1 MQRFLRRQKVHQQNL
16 TYLKRIRTEVKYSQ
30 NLSNFRTKPI
40 YHAASIWLSMKA
52 KRIQREFALFNMNY
66 IPSEI
71 RSKSESFLHKAHLSC
86 FIDLAIRK
94 GKWIYTELG
103 SLNMNWILSK
113 NMVKIWHLFGWH
125 HFPCYSNKQCSPS
138 LEGKNCMNK
147 TWII

>member
-1 MQRFLRRQKVHQQNL
+1 MKSDYMLQRLNMQRFLRRQKVHQQNL

-86 FIDLAIRK
+86 FIDLAVEK
-94 GKWIYTELG
+94 GKKDINRICLIEKELN
-103 SLNMNWILSK
+103 SERNT
-113 NMVKIWHLFGWH
+113 VKIWLIFA
-125 HFPCYSNKQCSPS
+125 
-138 LEGKNCMNK
+138 
-147 TWII
+147 